1 MANIS
6 NSQQTLPDIKFYRS
20 FGLNHSYANY
30 FFVILGKLVMERL
43 HKANRNKLI
52 FCFFLG
58 ILISINISAQNWNVF
73 NKQYRYNYI
82 YDNNSL
88 ITNVLFA
95 DSIKQ
100 IGNDSVYFMNRIG
113 IECTG
118 TCPTIT
124 TAITTTAMVI
134 VPNMPQFLQ
143 RTIIK
148 YSNGLVMLKDTAKQV
163 IKPNCIL
170 NETWL
175 FDSVNNKNA
184 QCINLSTQTIFSIT
198 DSIKTI
204 LIDGTDTLKL
214 SKQFGIIQFP
224 NVYNKNKYYRLVG
237 IENESI
243 YEQSALYGLKV
254 PNAWD
259 FYNFD
264 VGDKFCYYGQNEF
277 FCGSSCFGGSDTIK
291 TIEIIN
297 KIISP
302 STGFNYT
309 INQKKQVKTGGYAWM
324 FGGSY
329 STDTIT
335 NVNVQINYNN
345 ISKNLNANT
354 MYPGQISTYFSY
366 PGNNEPANIVKF
378 GVDNNG
384 KFYKYYGPNCQSYSP
399 LILPNTSAVIGYSL
413 SPNQYL
419 ELNNNYVAYSLVF
432 GVGLGQVTKIYINY
446 PPTINK
452 ICMTCALKSG
462 IPYLGTEIFVG
473 MIENQITTN
482 KTIIYP
488 NPTNGEVTIDS
499 KKNEIIKIELLN
511 SIGQLILIKEINEVT
526 FKLNLKDYNN
536 GIYLIKIYNKSGLQE
551 IKKILKD

>member
-20 FGLNHSYANY
+20 FALNHSYTNY

-43 HKANRNKLI
+43 HKANGNKLI

-82 YDNNSL
+82 YENNSL

-95 DSIKQ
+95 DSVKQ

-214 SKQFGIIQFP
+214 SKQFGIIKFP

-237 IENESI
+237 IENTAS
-243 YEQSALYGLKV
+243 YEQASLYGSKV
-254 PNAWD
+254 PNEWN

-264 VGDKFCYYGQNEF
+264 VGDKFCYAITDLFNPPHGDPGHNITANMTLEILSKTFIPAIGYNYTVKKEIQTVTQTSTNPLVAF
-277 FCGSSCFGGSDTIK
+277 NSTIT
-291 TIEIIN
+291 TINYTLNTLSMANVMYPNQI
-297 KIISP
+297 IIS
-302 STGFNYT
+302 
-309 INQKKQVKTGGYAWM
+309 A
-324 FGGSY
+324 
-329 STDTIT
+329 
-335 NVNVQINYNN
+335 VNVG
-345 ISKNLNANT
+345 SL
-354 MYPGQISTYFSY
+354 
-366 PGNNEPANIVKF
+366 VKF
-378 GVDNNG
+378 GTDNNG
-384 KFYKYYGPNCQSYSP
+384 KFYKFFGPNCQNYTNVT
-399 LILPNTSAVIGYSL
+399 LPNNNGVTYYNSNGSYYEYSFDPHL
-413 SPNQYL
+413 SK
-419 ELNNNYVAYSLVF
+419 VF
-432 GVGLGQVTKIYINY
+432 GEGLGSVTDIVDWSGVI
-446 PPTINK
+446 INK
-452 ICMTCALKSG
+452 QCLTCAIKNNLL
-462 IPYLGTEIFVG
+462 YLGTEIFVG
-473 MIENQITTN
+473 QKENNASLVNSLSIF
-482 KTIIYP
+482 P
-488 NPTNGEVTIDS
+488 NPTSDKIIIS
-499 KKNEIIKIELLN
+499 SNEKIIKKIELIN
-511 SIGQLILIKEINEVT
+511 SIGQIILVREINESTVSID
-526 FKLNLKDYNN
+526 LKNYEA
-536 GIYLIKIYNKSGLQE
+536 GIYFIKITDHFGNLE
-551 IKKILKD
+551 IKKIFKE